1 MCIGEI
7 NVRNHGTCLVRRGN
21 KKPYESV
28 SDGTAFYWT
37 EGPESGVRIILR
49 VVRII

>member
-1 MCIGEI
+1 MCVRQI

-28 SDGTAFYWT
+28 SDGTAFFIGRKGLNQVS
-37 EGPESGVRIILR
+37 E
-49 VVRII
+49 

>member
-7 NVRNHGTCLVRRGN
+7 NVRNHGTCRVKRGN

-28 SDGTAFYWT
+28 SDGTAFLI
-37 EGPESGVRIILR
+37 GRKGLNQVSG
-49 VVRII
+49 